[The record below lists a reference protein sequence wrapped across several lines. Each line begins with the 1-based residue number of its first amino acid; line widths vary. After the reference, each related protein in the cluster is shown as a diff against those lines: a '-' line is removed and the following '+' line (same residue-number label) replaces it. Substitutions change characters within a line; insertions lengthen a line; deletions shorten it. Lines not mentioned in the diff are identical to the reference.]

1 MTSNYSKK
9 LYDDY
14 EKSQLK
20 LDAILL
26 ELSNIKKEQK
36 KELNKITKEFKK
48 ETLSLKD
55 TIKDLTKSNTE
66 KDKQIEKL
74 LNEIDRLKN

>member
-14 EKSQLK
+14 EKAQLK

-26 ELSNIKKEQK
+26 ELSNIKKEHK
-36 KELNKITKEFKK
+36 KRT
-48 ETLSLKD
+48 
-55 TIKDLTKSNTE
+55 
-66 KDKQIEKL
+66 
-74 LNEIDRLKN
+74 